1 MVNAGTRISFRRR
14 SCGMGYHSAI
24 GDMDSLGGYRDIM
37 VALLALER
45 SFYFFSFLQLYGLS
59 YDNHDSLSS

>member
-1 MVNAGTRISFRRR
+1 
-14 SCGMGYHSAI
+14 MGYHSAI